1 MLPYENQI
9 FLDVLHEDGLVVA
22 ARGLGLQSV
31 LMSLLKVWCDP
42 GNLVLVLGT
51 QAQEEEYFIKQLET
65 QGISPLPRIINNET
79 NANERE
85 SIYLQGGVLFM
96 SARILVVDLLKNR
109 VPVENVTGVLVCR
122 AHAILE
128 SCQEAF
134 AVRLFRQKNKKGFV
148 KAFSNSAQSFTV
160 GFAQVERIMKTLF
173 VKNLYLWPRFHAV
186 VTASLKKVS
195 VVELHVAMTM
205 PMQRLQSCVLDLM
218 SFCIKEMK
226 RVNPTL
232 DTDDITVENAISK
245 SFHKLLQYQLD
256 PIWNQLSAKTRQL
269 VADIKTLRSVLR
281 CLTQYDS
288 VTFNTLVTSLRSTEY
303 ARRNSGWLLLDAAE
317 DLFLLARQRVL
328 GSKPVTND
336 TEIESEHAPKWVAL
350 SEILGEVQDKLKG
363 LSPSDVPSGV
373 NHVLILVEDTR
384 TGNQIKEY
392 LTKGSKLMLQSL
404 YKRATRHR
412 TPAVI
417 AQFGLTGDTQNKK
430 RKSVDPDDPDD
441 PHAECSEETMDE
453 FNRDAFGFP
462 EDHEDEDI
470 RDSYCLT
477 MTQQIPS
484 NDENGKESL
493 SNISCFEEQTD
504 VDNLPPSQSECMLPI
519 ITIQSFKKD
528 GDPLALTRTLEQLQ
542 PHNVVMYD
550 ADLTAVRQ
558 LEVFQSS
565 TPGVDLTVYFLM
577 YGGSVEEQAY
587 LTTLRQ
593 EKEAFEYLIKEKATM
608 VVQADQDGKSGDC
621 DELRRD
627 AGQSASAAA
636 VLPNINTRKG
646 GTPKAPSGTP
656 TIIVDMREFRS
667 ELPALIHRRGIEI
680 EPVTINVGDYI
691 LTPEICVERKSV
703 SDLIGSLNNGRLYT
717 QATAMTRHYSKPML
731 LIEFDHKKPFALQGR
746 YYLSNDVSASDI
758 SSKLILLTMHFP
770 RLRLV
775 WSPSPYATAQLF
787 EELKEGRE
795 QPNATQAA
803 MIGAEVAS
811 GDDEFAEKYNIAI
824 QDFMLKLPGVNTKNI
839 QCVLRKGQSLSHL
852 LTLSKEQLIELTLN
866 SQDADLLYSALHDVH
881 KPVEDGSNA
890 NKNIG
895 RGKTGRWRGRSFL
908 NRKRK

>member
-22 ARGLGLQSV
+22 ARGLGLHSV
-31 LMSLLKVWCDP
+31 ILSLLKVWCDP

-51 QAQEEEYFIKQLET
+51 QSQEEEYFITQLDA
-65 QGISPLPRIINNET
+65 QGISPLPKIINNES
-79 NANERE
+79 NSNERE
-85 SIYLQGGVLFM
+85 TIYLQGGVLFM

-109 VPVENVTGVLVCR
+109 VPVENVTGILICR

-134 AVRLFRQKNKKGFV
+134 AVRLYRQKNKKGFV
-148 KAFSNSAQSFTV
+148 KAFSSSAQSFTV

-186 VTASLKKVS
+186 VSTSLKKVS
-195 VVELHVAMTM
+195 VVELHVSMTNSV
-205 PMQRLQSCVLDLM
+205 QSLQSCVLDLM
-218 SFCIKEMK
+218 SFCVKEMK
-226 RVNPTL
+226 RINPSL
-232 DTDDITVENAISK
+232 DTDDLTVENAISK

-281 CLTQYDS
+281 CLTQYDC
-288 VTFNTLVTSLRSTEY
+288 VTFNSLVTSLRSTEY

-317 DLFLLARQRVL
+317 DLFLLARQRVC
-328 GSKPVTND
+328 GRPSKSND
-336 TEIESEHAPKWVAL
+336 TEVDPEHSPKWVAL
-350 SEILGEVQDKLKG
+350 SEILSEVQTKLRG
-363 LSPSDVPSGV
+363 VDPRDASQGV
-373 NHVLILVEDTR
+373 NHILVLVEDIR
-384 TGNQIKEY
+384 TGNQLKEY

-404 YKRATRHR
+404 FRRATRHR

-417 AQFGLTGDTQNKK
+417 TQFGLANDSSHQK
-430 RKSVDPDDPDD
+430 RSINPDDPD
-441 PHAECSEETMDE
+441 EELNE
-453 FNRDAFGFP
+453 EEIEQFNQDAFEFP
-462 EDHEDEDI
+462 QDEDI
-470 RDSYCLT
+470 KDSYCLT
-477 MTQQIPS
+477 MTQQDPS
-484 NDENGKESL
+484 TVTADPAS
-493 SNISCFEEQTD
+493 SVNISCFEEQANDSLPASQTD
-504 VDNLPPSQSECMLPI
+504 QLQPV

-528 GDPLALTRTLEQLQ
+528 GDPLALTKTLQQLQ

-550 ADLTAVRQ
+550 ADLSAVRQ
-558 LEVFQSS
+558 LEVYQSAN
-565 TPGVDLTVYFLM
+565 PGVQLTVFFLM
-577 YGGSVEEQAY
+577 FGGSVEEQAY

-608 VVQADQDGKSGDC
+608 VIPSDQDGKSGDC
-621 DELRRD
+621 AELRRD
-627 AGQSASAAA
+627 VGQSASVAAGLHA
-636 VLPNINTRKG
+636 VHTRKG
-646 GTPKAPSGTP
+646 GVPKPPTTVS

-691 LTPEICVERKSV
+691 LTPDICVERKSV

-746 YYLSNDVSASDI
+746 YYLSNDMSANDI

-787 EELKEGRE
+787 DELKEGRE
-795 QPNATQAA
+795 QPSASQAA
-803 MIGAEVAS
+803 LIGAEVAS
-811 GDDEFAEKYNIAI
+811 GDDEYAEKFNIAI
-824 QDFMLKLPGVNTKNI
+824 QDFISKLPGVNSKNLNS
-839 QCVLRKGQSLSHL
+839 VLRKGQSLPHL
-852 LTLSKEQLIELTLN
+852 LTLSKEQLTELTLN
-866 SQDADLLYSALHDVH
+866 TQDAELLYSALHNVH

-890 NKNIG
+890 G
-895 RGKTGRWRGRSFL
+895 GKGAGKKGRWRGRSFL
-908 NRKRK
+908 KRKKT

>member
-22 ARGLGLQSV
+22 ARGLGVHSV
-31 LMSLLKVWCDP
+31 LLSLLKVWCDP

-51 QAQEEEYFIKQLET
+51 QTLEEEYFITQLEA
-65 QGISPLPRIINNET
+65 QSISPLPKVINNES

-85 SIYLQGGVLFM
+85 NIYLQGGVLFM

-109 VPVENVTGVLVCR
+109 VPIENITGIIVCR

-134 AVRLFRQKNKKGFV
+134 AVRLYRQKNKKGFV
-148 KAFSNSAQSFTV
+148 KAFSSSAQSFTV
-160 GFAQVERIMKTLF
+160 GFAQIERIMKTLF

-186 VTASLKKVS
+186 VSTSLRKVS
-195 VVELHVAMTM
+195 VVELHVNMTNSM
-205 PMQRLQSCVLDLM
+205 LRLQNCVLDLM
-218 SFCIKEMK
+218 TFCVKEIK

-232 DTDDITVENAISK
+232 DTDDLTVENAISK

-256 PIWNQLSAKTRQL
+256 PVWNQLSAKTRQL

-281 CLTQYDS
+281 CLTQYDC
-288 VTFNTLVTSLRSTEY
+288 VTFNSLVTSLRTTEY
-303 ARRNSGWLLLDAAE
+303 FRRNSGWLLLDAAE
-317 DLFLLARQRVL
+317 DLFLLARQRVC
-328 GSKPVTND
+328 GTKPSSD
-336 TEIESEHAPKWVAL
+336 SEVEPEHSPKWMAL
-350 SEILGEVQDKLKG
+350 AEILGEVQAKLKDID
-363 LSPSDVPSGV
+363 PSVAPQGE
-373 NHVLILVEDTR
+373 NHVLVLVEDIR
-384 TGNQIKEY
+384 TGNQLKEF

-404 YKRATRHR
+404 FRRAIRNP

-417 AQFGLTGDTQNKK
+417 AQFGLGKDPVADKK
-430 RKSVDPDDPDD
+430 RKSFDPDDPD
-441 PHAECSEETMDE
+441 SEHVEDE
-453 FNRDAFGFP
+453 FDGVDNDPFGFAQGQA
-462 EDHEDEDI
+462 DDEEI

-477 MTQQIPS
+477 MTQQEPS
-484 NDENGKESL
+484 KPGSNL
-493 SNISCFEEQTD
+493 SDSFNLTCFEEQE
-504 VDNLPPSQSECMLPI
+504 NFESLPASQSEHLQPI

-528 GDPLALTRTLEQLQ
+528 GDPLALTKTLQQ
-542 PHNVVMYD
+542 IKPHTVVMYD
-550 ADLTAVRQ
+550 ADLSAVRQ

-565 TPGVDLTVYFLM
+565 AAGVNLTVYFVM

-608 VVQADQDGKSGDC
+608 VIPADQDGKSGDC
-621 DELRRD
+621 AELRRD
-627 AGQSASAAA
+627 VGQSAAVAAG
-636 VLPNINTRKG
+636 LPNVNTRRG
-646 GTPKAPSGTP
+646 GIPKAPSSTP

-680 EPVTINVGDYI
+680 EPVTITVGDYI

-746 YYLSNDVSASDI
+746 YYLSNDVSANDI

-795 QPNATQAA
+795 QPNAAQAA

-811 GDDEFAEKYNIAI
+811 GDDEFADKFNIAV
-824 QDFMLKLPGVNTKNI
+824 QDLIGKLPGVNTKNVHHI
-839 QCVLRKGQSLSHL
+839 LRKGQSIAHL
-852 LTLSKEQLIELTLN
+852 LTLSKEQLAELTFN
-866 SQDADLLYSALHDVH
+866 SQDAELLYGALHNVQ
-881 KPVEDGSNA
+881 KPAEDGSNMG
-890 NKNIG
+890 NKAT
-895 RGKTGRWRGRSFL
+895 RGGKGRWRGRSFL
-908 NRKRK
+908 KRKKQ

>member
-22 ARGLGLQSV
+22 ARGLSLHSV
-31 LMSLLKVWCDP
+31 ILSLLKVWCDS

-51 QAQEEEYFIKQLET
+51 HAQEEEYFITELEA
-65 QGISPLPRIINNET
+65 QGIKPLPKIINNES
-79 NANERE
+79 NANDRE
-85 SIYLQGGVLFM
+85 NIYLQGGVLFV

-109 VPVENVTGVLVCR
+109 VPVDNVTGMMVCR

-134 AVRLFRQKNKKGFV
+134 AVRLYRQKNKKGFV
-148 KAFSNSAQSFTV
+148 KAFSSSAQSFTV

-186 VTASLKKVS
+186 VSTSLRKVS
-195 VVELHVAMTM
+195 VVELHVNMTT
-205 PMQRLQSCVLDLM
+205 PMQRLQNCVLDLM
-218 SFCIKEMK
+218 SFCVKEIK
-226 RVNPTL
+226 RVNPSL
-232 DTDDITVENAISK
+232 DTDDLTVENAISK

-256 PIWNQLSAKTRQL
+256 PIWNQLSSKTRQL

-281 CLTQYDS
+281 CLTQYDC
-288 VTFNTLVTSLRSTEY
+288 VTFNSLVTSLRSTEY
-303 ARRNSGWLLLDAAE
+303 ARRNSGWLLLDPAE
-317 DLFLLARQRVL
+317 DLFLLASQRVC
-328 GSKPVTND
+328 GSNSASKD
-336 TEIESEHAPKWVAL
+336 SEINPEHAPKWVAL
-350 SEILGEVQDKLKG
+350 SEILGEVQEKLKG
-363 LSPSDVPSGV
+363 VPSNDAAQGI
-373 NHVLILVEDTR
+373 NHVLVLVEDIR
-384 TGNQIKEY
+384 TGNQLKEY
-392 LTKGSKLMLQSL
+392 LTKGSKAMLQSL
-404 YKRATRHR
+404 FRRATHHR

-417 AQFGLTGDTQNKK
+417 AQFGLAKDSSVLK
-430 RKSVDPDDPDD
+430 RKSLDPDDPDNWLG
-441 PHAECSEETMDE
+441 EDE
-453 FNRDAFGFP
+453 VEAFNHDSFGFP
-462 EDHEDEDI
+462 QDDTEEDI
-470 RDSYCLT
+470 KDSYCLT
-477 MTQQIPS
+477 MTQQEPSKSS
-484 NDENGKESL
+484 NDPANM
-493 SNISCFEEQTD
+493 SCFEEQE
-504 VDNLPPSQSECMLPI
+504 NLESLSQSQSDQLLPI

-528 GDPLALTRTLEQLQ
+528 GDPLALTKTLQQIQ
-542 PHNVVMYD
+542 PHTVVMYD
-550 ADLTAVRQ
+550 ADLSAVRQ

-565 TPGVDLTVYFLM
+565 SPSVDLTTYFVM

-593 EKEAFEYLIKEKATM
+593 EKEAFEYLIKEKASM
-608 VVQADQDGKSGDC
+608 VIPADQDGKSGDC
-621 DELRRD
+621 AELRRD
-627 AGQSASAAA
+627 VGQSASVAAG
-636 VLPNINTRKG
+636 LPNINTRKG
-646 GTPKAPSGTP
+646 GIPKAPASAP

-717 QATAMTRHYSKPML
+717 QATAMSRHYSKPML

-746 YYLSNDVSASDI
+746 YYLSNDISASDI

-795 QPNATQAA
+795 QPNASQAA

-811 GDDEFAEKYNIAI
+811 GDDEFAEKFNIAI
-824 QDFMLKLPGVNTKNI
+824 QDFISKLPGVNTKNVSS
-839 QCVLRKGQSLSHL
+839 VLRKGQSLSHL
-852 LTLSKEQLIELTLN
+852 ISLSKEQLSELTLN
-866 SQDADLLYSALHDVH
+866 SQDADLLYSALHNVH
-881 KPVEDGSNA
+881 KPVEDGSG
-890 NKNIG
+890 KPM
-895 RGKTGRWRGRSFL
+895 RGGKGGRWRGRSFL
-908 NRKRK
+908 KRKKQ